1 MIIITASVGSPQSF
15 FPAFQILGTR
25 TGGAITCFS
34 SLIWKVLAEIP
45 WAPDALFFQ
54 PLDNFLHL
62 VKNQRDSA
70 DSSV

>member
-1 MIIITASVGSPQSF
+1 MIIITASIGSPKNF
-15 FPAFQILGTR
+15 FSAFQILRTR
-25 TGGAITCFS
+25 TGRAITCFS

-54 PLDNFLHL
+54 PLDDFLHL

-70 DSSV
+70 DSFV